1 MGALALSF
9 YTLAGSLAALGN
21 PLSIL
26 GVTTLSSVGNIMA
39 NKMEG
44 VFTAMGNITK
54 AKMLSIQTGFAEI
67 AGSINE
73 VSSLKIAPLAMAM
86 TAVAAAPAAA
96 VSSTTS
102 TSNAGTVAKLTVNFV
117 LDGET
122 LDKRVVTIVEKEMG
136 VFSIDAAKNQA

>member
-1 MGALALSF
+1 MIEGMGGIVESLVEFANAGGGIYEFATGVGALALSF

-96 VSSTTS
+96 ATPLLPNATGSSAS
-102 TSNAGTVAKLTVNFV
+102 GGQS
-117 LDGET
+117 
-122 LDKRVVTIVEKEMG
+122 
-136 VFSIDAAKNQA
+136 